1 MTTRHPYSPTFTF
14 GNVVS
19 TVGIIAG
26 GVAVW
31 VALQVSVARADEK
44 ITSLQSQVTTDRE
57 QTAKRLE
64 SMDAKIS
71 AIDAKANVMAEKQA
85 ALLENI
91 EMIMRAQGL
100 RPVRGVEQ

>member
-1 MTTRHPYSPTFTF
+1 MTRHPYSPTFTF

-19 TVGIIAG
+19 TVGIVAG

-44 ITSLQSQVTTDRE
+44 ITSLQAQVVSDRE
-57 QTAKRLE
+57 QTAKRLD
-64 SMDAKIS
+64 SMDAKIG
-71 AIDAKANVMAEKQA
+71 AIDEKAAVMAERQA
-85 ALLENI
+85 ALLANV

-100 RPVRGVEQ
+100 KPVRGDQ

>member
-1 MTTRHPYSPTFTF
+1 MTRHPYSPTFTF

-19 TVGIIAG
+19 TVGIVAG

-44 ITSLQSQVTTDRE
+44 ITSLQAQVVSDRE
-57 QTAKRLE
+57 QTAKRLD
-64 SMDAKIS
+64 SMDAKIG
-71 AIDAKANVMAEKQA
+71 AIDEKAAVMAERQA
-85 ALLENI
+85 ALLANV

-100 RPVRGVEQ
+100 KPVRGEQP